1 MTTSARRRALQ
12 AGVAALALAALYFL
26 GTRAGVP
33 PGERE
38 RPVDT
43 RPAAAPA
50 APLPLPAPTPV
61 TGAFHSHRSNVEVET
76 GGRVL
81 RVLPDDR
88 EGSPHER
95 FIVRV
100 EGGPSVLVAHNLALA
115 ARVPVA
121 PGDSVEI
128 HGEYEW
134 NPKGGVIHWTHR
146 DPGGG
151 HPAGWI
157 KHQGRLYQ

>member
-1 MTTSARRRALQ
+1 MTTSGRRRALQ
-12 AGVAALALAALYFL
+12 AGVAALALASLYVL
-26 GTRAGVP
+26 GTRGSVP
-33 PGERE
+33 PAERE

-43 RPAAAPA
+43 HPAAAPA

-61 TGAFHSHRSNVEVET
+61 TDAFHSHRSNVEVET

-121 PGDSVEI
+121 PGDSVEM

-134 NPKGGVIHWTHR
+134 NQKGGVIHWTHR